1 MKARND
7 KKGFTLVELIVV
19 LVILAILASLL
30 IPALTGYIDKAKQKN
45 IIAEARG
52 IWTAAQA
59 GASEYY
65 GLYATDTATKKAMK
79 FNITIDGQTYE
90 NIGRISNSAL
100 YDEQHQWHTS
110 NLSSSQKITQEILL
124 YLDCKDKNNSQYS
137 FGNIAE
143 PLSGKTLEENMKNNF
158 RYGVPKNAVFVQ
170 LFYDRTFKVVGVNFG
185 KDGYLVTMTASK
197 ITCEKNGKVFSFTE
211 TKQK

>member
-1 MKARND
+1 MKARNN

-52 IWTAAQA
+52 VWTAAQS
-59 GASEYY
+59 GAAEYY
-65 GLYATDTATKKAMK
+65 GLYATDEATKKAMK
-79 FNITIDGQTYE
+79 FNITIDGQKYT
-90 NIGRISNSAL
+90 NIGRISNCSF
-100 YDEQHQWHTS
+100 YDEQRNWHKT

-124 YLDCKDKNNSQYS
+124 YLDSKDPNNSQYS
-137 FGNIAE
+137 FGNAAE
-143 PLSGKTLEENMKNNF
+143 PLSGQTLEKNMKNNF
-158 RYGVPKNAVFVQ
+158 RNNVPKNAVFIQ

-185 KDGYLVTMTASK
+185 KNGYLVTMTANN
-197 ITCEKNGKVFSFTE
+197 ITCEKNGKIFSFTE